1 MRFYNNSHPH
11 YCGIDLHARMLY
23 VCIIDDQNDKVDSYI
38 IAKLLRGD
46 NFPMAYEYPQEIRV
60 TRDLL
65 RRRSRLVRYSGELK
79 AHVKNTASQYN
90 LPDLN
95 RLNLRY
101 ENNREQVREL
111 FPDDMV
117 QASIDLD
124 LDLVNFF
131 DKELGK
137 IEWKLK
143 KHAQKFNSK
152 EFNLLKTFPGVENR
166 ERFR

>member
-1 MRFYNNSHPH
+1 
-11 YCGIDLHARMLY
+11 
-23 VCIIDDQNDKVDSYI
+23 
-38 IAKLLRGD
+38 
-46 NFPMAYEYPQEIRV
+46 MAYEYPQEMRAA
-60 TRDLL
+60 RDLL

-111 FPDDMV
+111 FPDGLV
-117 QASIDLD
+117 QASVDLD
-124 LDLVNFF
+124 LDLVTFF

-166 ERFR
+166 RRFR